1 MFPVNFM
8 KRSVGI
14 DLAGSERRRTGICIL
29 DEDLVAHT
37 FLVFKD
43 DEILSIVSNTDPG
56 VVAIDA
62 PLSIPKGRESID
74 DKKGPHFRECD
85 LMLRDLGIKF
95 FPITLGPMR
104 MLTKRGMLLKEKLEK
119 LGYRVIEVFPG
130 GAQDLLGIVRKGK
143 GLRLLREGL
152 LGLGIKGIR
161 EDATGDELDAVTA
174 AYVGLLFLNRKA
186 MLLKG
191 CDGCI
196 VMPSVNYSKRS
207 KSVFNT

>member
-1 MFPVNFM
+1 MGELVI
-8 KRSVGI
+8 GI
-14 DLAGSERRRTGICIL
+14 DLAGSEKRKTGICIL
-29 DEDLVAHT
+29 DKNLVVRT

-43 DEILSIVSNTDPG
+43 EEILSIVKNVNPSII
-56 VVAIDA
+56 AIDA
-62 PLSIPKGRESID
+62 PLSIPKGRRNID
-74 DKKGPHFRECD
+74 DRGGPHFRECD

-104 MLTKRGMLLKEKLEK
+104 MLTKRGMLLKEKLEN
-119 LGYRVIEVFPG
+119 LGYEVIEVFPG
-130 GAQDLLGIVRKGK
+130 GAQDLLGIARKSK
-143 GLRLLREGL
+143 GLKPLREGL
-152 LGLGIKGIR
+152 LRLGIKGIR

-174 AYVGLLFLNRKA
+174 AYVGLLFLRKEA

-196 VMPSVNYSKRS
+196 VMPKADHSKRS

>member
-1 MFPVNFM
+1 MGELVI
-8 KRSVGI
+8 GI
-14 DLAGSERRRTGICIL
+14 DLAGSEKRKTGICVL
-29 DEDLVAHT
+29 DKNLVVRT

-43 DEILSIVSNTDPG
+43 EEILSIVKNVNPSII
-56 VVAIDA
+56 AIDA
-62 PLSIPKGRESID
+62 PLSIPKGRRNID
-74 DKKGPHFRECD
+74 DRGGPHFRECD

-104 MLTKRGMLLKEKLEK
+104 MLTKRGMLLKEKLEN
-119 LGYRVIEVFPG
+119 LGYEVIEVFPG
-130 GAQDLLGIVRKGK
+130 GAQDLLGIARKSK
-143 GLRLLREGL
+143 GLKPLREGL
-152 LGLGIKGIR
+152 LRLGIKGIR

-174 AYVGLLFLNRKA
+174 AYVGLLFLRKEA

-196 VMPSVNYSKRS
+196 VMPKADHSKRS